1 MKQFE
6 AADKF
11 LAMVKARPEDFH
23 ASFDNGRDHAV
34 YTISNLYRAVSINI
48 DTHGG
53 VLSVANPTTGKG
65 IMYVSDDGL
74 EELYNWAIGYIEQ
87 EKISDRVNKD
97 NAAMY
102 ELFKF
107 YEDKEQC

>member
-6 AADKF
+6 AAEAF
-11 LAMVKARPEDFH
+11 LALVKARPEDFH
-23 ASFDNGRDHAV
+23 ASLDNGRDHSV

-48 DTHGG
+48 DTHAG
-53 VLSVANPTTGKG
+53 VLSVAYPTTGKG
-65 IMYVSDDGL
+65 IMYASDAVL

-87 EKISDRVNKD
+87 SKIQDRINKD

-102 ELFKF
+102 ELQKY
-107 YEDKEQC
+107 YEDKEC